1 MERGRSFRSSVID
14 VRAAPAVRIRER
26 ARDSGTTERTSRLVG
41 ETCRIH
47 YDDGRT
53 IAAFRLEHIGLL
65 ERCARLGACLVM
77 PPALLARALFHLASK
92 RRRVGLALRSLPC
105 MSLLVCCKTA
115 GTCVGLLAGPGD
127 SPQRIR

>member
-1 MERGRSFRSSVID
+1 MNRSLRRRGGKLVADERI
-14 VRAAPAVRIRER
+14 
-26 ARDSGTTERTSRLVG
+26 LVEHAQSLG
-41 ETCRIH
+41 FLETCRIH